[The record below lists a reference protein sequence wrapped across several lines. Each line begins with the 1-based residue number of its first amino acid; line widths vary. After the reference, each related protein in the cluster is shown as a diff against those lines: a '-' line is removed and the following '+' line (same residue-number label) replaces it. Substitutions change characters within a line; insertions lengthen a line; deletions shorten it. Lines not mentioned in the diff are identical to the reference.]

1 MQKHAWRR
9 ESILW
14 EFFITLRRL
23 SLRVDNEI
31 LSHALLCLFTSV
43 CLEFSKAFLIIYYWH
58 SCGEIFDLS
67 GNDIIIVGIK
77 GPRLH
82 FPLRQ
87 MKRQMGKIK
96 NSIWSAK
103 HTFRH
108 AQTWAHCASY
118 SDSLRSGLK
127 SGAALMINER
137 SIATLSVEVLL
148 PDTHKHTT
156 LSYFQ
161 PFREHRWTFSSSF
174 ANL

>member
-1 MQKHAWRR
+1 MPEGKKVVCENTSSLA
-9 ESILW
+9 LW
-14 EFFITLRRL
+14 
-23 SLRVDNEI
+23 VDNEI

-43 CLEFSKAFLIIYYWH
+43 CLEFSKAFLIISYWR

-87 MKRQMGKIK
+87 MNRQMGKIK

-108 AQTWAHCASY
+108 TQTRAHCASY
-118 SDSLRSGLK
+118 SQSLWLGLK

-137 SIATLSVEVLL
+137 SIATLSAEVLL
-148 PDTHKHTT
+148 PDTQKHTT
-156 LSYFQ
+156 LSYFSLICDLK
-161 PFREHRWTFSSSF
+161 WTFCCSF
-174 ANL
+174 TDL